1 MGLFSHK
8 KKEIAAPQSQAAGT
22 PLTNNGPRTPP
33 NLDRQRL
40 LAATVGNPRKFWEEA
55 LAARYDLETIKMCA
69 RPVQQDVGTATLI
82 ALKGGHW
89 TKEETALQ
97 KAISQSRMD
106 LDAGIGS
113 AKESLD
119 NGEVRGH
126 PGLDDQIRDTAVHW
140 RDLIKAWKAYR
151 ATQGKT
157 WASRLIPQVGDAA
170 GKVLGLV

>member
-1 MGLFSHK
+1 MGLFSRDK
-8 KKEIAAPQSQAAGT
+8 KQAVAAPTPSAASPGT
-22 PLTNNGPRTPP
+22 AKGPRTPP

-40 LAATVGNPRKFWEEA
+40 LASTVGDPRKFWEEA
-55 LAARYDLETIKMCA
+55 LAARYDLETIQMCA
-69 RPVQQDVGTATLI
+69 RPVQQDVGTSTLI

-113 AKESLD
+113 AKECLD

-126 PGLDDQIRDTAVHW
+126 PGLDDQIRGTAAHW
-140 RDLIKAWKAYR
+140 RELIKAWEAYK
-151 ATQGKT
+151 GKQNAT
-157 WASRLIPQVGDAA
+157 WASRLIPQIGDGA